1 MAAITFEVIFIVLL
15 LLANGVFAMSELA
28 IVSARKP
35 RLRQMCNNGDTKAC
49 AALELA
55 TSPDRFLSTIQIG
68 ITLVGILAGA
78 FGGATIAE
86 HLGDQIS
93 RVPAL
98 APYGEA
104 LGVAIIVV
112 TITYF
117 SLIIGELVP
126 KRFALNHP
134 ERIAKLVA
142 RPMNVLSRAMSPIV
156 YLLSVSTSAVLTLLR
171 MKAPAEPPVTEDE
184 IQVLIEQG
192 TQAGVFEKSE
202 QEIVKRV
209 FKLADRTVGTLM
221 TPRPDIV
228 WLRAKASREEIRKKV
243 VENHYSRFPISDES
257 LDQVLGVVKAKD
269 MLAPCL
275 SDEEMNLYS
284 VMKTPLFVP
293 ESRSALEV
301 LELFKTSATHLAL
314 VVNEYGSIEGL
325 VTTNDILE
333 AIVGDIAPANPQ
345 FETQATQREDG
356 SWLFDGT
363 LPIDEF
369 KEVFT
374 VPSLPGEGRRN
385 YQTLAGFILYYL
397 GRVPRA
403 ADHFQWNGLRFEIMD
418 MDGKR
423 IDKVLVRQVLD
434 GRTI

>member
-171 MKAPAEPPVTEDE
+171 MKAPTEPPVTEDE
-184 IQVLIEQG
+184 IKVLIEQG
-192 TQAGVFEKSE
+192 TQAGVFEKTE

-209 FKLADRTVGTLM
+209 FKLADRSVGTLM

-275 SDEEMNLYS
+275 SDEEMNLSS